1 MKQKAEAVIC
11 GAGIAG
17 ITTAFHL
24 AVVHGVKNIV
34 LVDERAPMSLTS
46 DKSTECYRN
55 WWPGPG
61 DDMVQMMNRSI
72 DLLEE
77 WARASGNVFHLN
89 RRGYVYAT
97 CDAENIS
104 GLEAFAQE
112 ASDLGAGEVRRHIST
127 GSAYMP
133 LNPEEFEDQPEGADL
148 LTNTDLIQRH
158 FPYLSEDVAGLLH
171 VRRAGWLSAQ
181 QLGTYLLG
189 EARAHGVQMLAGTVD
204 DVLVGAGRI
213 TGVLLAD
220 GTEIETNVFVNAAG
234 PMLDKVANLYGEEFP
249 LHNELHLKAAFN
261 DQEAVLPRE
270 APMVIYADEQQ
281 LPWDDE
287 ELEWLAEDEETRWLT
302 QTLPSSAHTRP
313 EGGLQAQTILLL
325 WDFHNDPV
333 DVHIPPEL
341 DPEFPELALRGLT
354 RMIPGMQ
361 TYVGRLPKPYIDG
374 GYYTKTQEN
383 RPLACGSEVE
393 GAYVL
398 GAQAGYGIMAA
409 PAMGELAAAH
419 ITSGELPSY
428 APAFDLA
435 RYQDNDYQELLEN
448 WGASWQL

>member
-1 MKQKAEAVIC
+1 MKQKAEVVIC

-17 ITTAFHL
+17 ITTAYHL
-24 AVVHGVKNIV
+24 AVKQGVKDIV
-34 LVDERAPMSLTS
+34 LIDERAPMSLTS

-61 DDMVQMMNRSI
+61 DAMVGMMNRSI

-97 CDAENIS
+97 SKAENIT

-112 ASDLGAGEVRRHIST
+112 ASDLGAGEVRRYSNGNGT
-127 GSAYMP
+127 YQP
-133 LNPEEFEDQPEGADL
+133 LTAEEFENQPEGADL
-148 LTNTDLIQRH
+148 LLDRDLIQQH
-158 FPYLSEDVAGLLH
+158 FPYLSEDVTGLLH

-181 QLGTYLLG
+181 QLGTYLLD
-189 EARAHGVQMLAGTVD
+189 EARSHGAQLLEGSVE
-204 DVLVGAGRI
+204 DVLLEAGRV
-213 TGVLLAD
+213 TGVRLTN
-220 GTEIETNVFVNAAG
+220 GTEIETSAFVNAAG
-234 PMLDKVANLYGEEFP
+234 PLLDKVAALYGEELP

-261 DQEAVLPRE
+261 DQESVLPRE

-281 LPWDDE
+281 LDWDDE
-287 ELEWLAEDEETRWLT
+287 EREWLAEDEETRWLT
-302 QTLPSSAHTRP
+302 KTLPSSAHTRP

-325 WDFHNDPV
+325 WDFHDDHV
-333 DVHIPPEL
+333 DVRIPPDL

-383 RPLACGSEVE
+383 RPLACKSSVE
-393 GAYVL
+393 GAYVI
-398 GAQAGYGIMAA
+398 GALAGYGIMAA
-409 PAMGELAAAH
+409 PAMGELVVSH
-419 ITSGELPSY
+419 ITGGELPAY

-435 RYQDNDYQELLEN
+435 RYQDTDYQVLLEN